1 MSTLHLI
8 TKSFD
13 SKYHHTRQLRRAITT
28 TFCGGQWLSGLISVI
43 NVRKPQLRVCFVSR
57 HAFLHI
63 WTKLHDERQPQGVVI
78 TFLHQK
84 YIWDGVYVHF
94 WMSVGGWFMKN
105 SSHLILLKIA
115 QMDDK
120 FPLYADMKI
129 PMALSTDPKMAVKFS
144 MENL

>member
-1 MSTLHLI
+1 MS
-8 TKSFD
+8 
-13 SKYHHTRQLRRAITT
+13 A
-28 TFCGGQWLSGLISVI
+28 
-43 NVRKPQLRVCFVSR
+43 
-57 HAFLHI
+57 
-63 WTKLHDERQPQGVVI
+63 
-78 TFLHQK
+78 
-84 YIWDGVYVHF
+84 
-94 WMSVGGWFMKN
+94 GGWFMKN